1 MGYDMSEKE
10 VSTFLK
16 DKRLTSEIVK
26 RVVSNKETLDKLA
39 EDIADD
45 LSDAIEN
52 YPTIKKQIV
61 AAAMRDPRFK
71 ERVVRALVSEMSDD
85 DDD

>member
-10 VSTFLK
+10 VTTFLK
-16 DKRLTSEIVK
+16 DKRLIGEVVK
-26 RVVSNKETLDKLA
+26 RVVSNRETLDELA

-52 YPTIKKQIV
+52 DPTIKKQIV
-61 AAAMRDPRFK
+61 AAAMKDPRFK
-71 ERVVRALVSEMSDD
+71 EKVVQELAKELSDD
-85 DDD
+85 